1 VDLLRKPPEPIDV
14 LIAVIV
20 TVVTVG
26 PAVVA
31 GAAWWIV
38 GLSALASVPVLWRRR
53 APLATLAVVG
63 PAITAL
69 SCAHAMPV
77 LPFGTVVCVYTIAA
91 YCPASRRR
99 IAFVLV
105 AAGILVSLLV
115 PHESADSYGYAAMSF
130 LTAWALGAGARARQ
144 AQIDVLAERARRLDE
159 ERASA
164 VARERLRIA
173 RDMHDGLAHTIGA
186 MILRAETGPLLAHPT
201 ATDAAFAAIADD
213 GRAALRELRHS
224 IGALRDSDDLP
235 HPLGVAAV
243 ADLVARAERAGLA
256 AYYTE
261 HGPRAPIAPQ
271 TEAAAYRIVQ
281 EALTNTGKHARAS
294 RVDVALCW
302 SADRLG
308 VSVVDDGTAAPRSD
322 ATGFGLLGMRERV
335 HACGGV
341 LRAGPTATGYAVDA
355 ELPLTQ
361 GK

>member
-1 VDLLRKPPEPIDV
+1 MGLPRKPPEPIDA
-14 LIAVIV
+14 LIAAIV

-31 GAAWWIV
+31 GAPWWIV
-38 GLSALASVPVLWRRR
+38 ALSVLASVPVLWRRR
-53 APLATLAVVG
+53 APLATLGVVG

-69 SCAHAMPV
+69 ACAHAMPV

-91 YCPASRRR
+91 SCSAIQRR
-99 IAFVLV
+99 ITFVLV

-115 PHESADSYGYAAMSF
+115 PNEPVDSYGYAAMSF
-130 LTAWALGAGARARQ
+130 LTAWALGAGVRARQ

-159 ERASA
+159 ERAAA

-173 RDMHDGLAHTIGA
+173 RDMHDGLAHTVGA
-186 MILRAETGPLLAHPT
+186 MILRAETGPLLAHP
-201 ATDAAFAAIADD
+201 DAAFAAIADD

-224 IGALRDSDDLP
+224 IGALRDGDDPP
-235 HPLGVAAV
+235 HPPGVAAV
-243 ADLVARAERAGLA
+243 ADLVARAERPGLA
-256 AYYTE
+256 AHYTE
-261 HGPRAPIAPQ
+261 HGTRAPIAPQ

-294 RVDVALCW
+294 RVEVAVRW
-302 SADRLG
+302 SADHLG
-308 VSVVDDGTAAPRSD
+308 VSVVDDGTGPSRSD
-322 ATGFGLLGMRERV
+322 TTGFGLLGMRERV

-341 LRAGPTATGYAVDA
+341 LRAGPTATGFTVDA
-355 ELPLTQ
+355 ELPLAQ

>member
-1 VDLLRKPPEPIDV
+1 V
-14 LIAVIV
+14 
-20 TVVTVG
+20 
-26 PAVVA
+26 
-31 GAAWWIV
+31 W
-38 GLSALASVPVLWRRR
+38 
-53 APLATLAVVG
+53 
-63 PAITAL
+63 
-69 SCAHAMPV
+69 
-77 LPFGTVVCVYTIAA
+77 
-91 YCPASRRR
+91 
-99 IAFVLV
+99 
-105 AAGILVSLLV
+105 
-115 PHESADSYGYAAMSF
+115 
-130 LTAWALGAGARARQ
+130 
-144 AQIDVLAERARRLDE
+144 
-159 ERASA
+159 ASA

-173 RDMHDGLAHTIGA
+173 RDMHDGLAHTVGA